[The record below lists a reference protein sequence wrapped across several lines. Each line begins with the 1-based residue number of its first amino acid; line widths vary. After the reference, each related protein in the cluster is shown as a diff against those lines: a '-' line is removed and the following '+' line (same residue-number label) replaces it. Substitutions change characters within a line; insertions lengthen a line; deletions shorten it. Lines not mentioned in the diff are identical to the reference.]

1 MDVKS
6 AEAVTNRTLR
16 VAAIQ
21 MVAEPG
27 ESASNRARA
36 EPLVERAAS
45 DGAALVVLPEMFA
58 PGYLP
63 SRGVWDLAEPLDR
76 GPTVA
81 WLQRVAGRFGIHV
94 AGGLVETDG
103 RHFFDTFVVC
113 TPAGEIA
120 GRACKAN
127 AESYVFLRGRG
138 THIVDTSLGRLGIAI
153 CADNQFVHMPSFFHA
168 HAVDLVLMP
177 HAWPIPR

>member
-1 MDVKS
+1 MAVKS
-6 AEAVTNRTLR
+6 AESATNRTLR

-21 MVAEPG
+21 MVAEPR

-45 DGAALVVLPEMFA
+45 DGAALVVLPEVFA
-58 PGYLP
+58 PGYVP
-63 SRGVWDLAEPLDR
+63 SRGVWDLAEPLGR

-81 WLQRVAGRFGIHV
+81 WLQRIARRFGIHV

-127 AESYVFLRGRG
+127 AAPMCSCAGAAPTSWTQRWVDSASPFAPTTSSCTCPRSS
-138 THIVDTSLGRLGIAI
+138 THMRWIW
-153 CADNQFVHMPSFFHA
+153 C
-168 HAVDLVLMP
+168 
-177 HAWPIPR
+177 